1 MTELSNTALIRA
13 IHAHTPPDST
23 PASVLMDVLNI
34 GREAAYRR
42 MRGEVRFTFGEAS
55 ALSAHLRFSLDVIE
69 AQTGQRPAEIAL
81 ISSEYHLYRATWF
94 ARQEG
99 VTAYGVPAHTGNF
112 GILLNFSLREIA
124 AVWYYCVLGG

>member
-55 ALSAHLRFSLDVIE
+55 ALSAHLRFSLDGVM
-69 AQTGQRPAEIAL
+69 GSSVGGNAL
-81 ISSEYHLYRATWF
+81 FSLAFTEFDASLDLY
-94 ARQEG
+94 
-99 VTAYGVPAHTGNF
+99 N
-112 GILLNFSLREIA
+112 GILGQTFAFSA
-124 AVWYYCVLGG
+124 K